1 MQIRSAFMRTDF
13 ILFVEGCGAL
23 VFSSFIFLFGFL
35 PVVLALYYITPRR
48 FRNLT
53 LFVVDLVFYS
63 WGEPML
69 VLLMMV
75 SVLINY
81 IAGILLG
88 ARRQKKSLSRFIF
101 VTAII
106 LNLGLLG
113 FFKYV
118 GFIGETLQ
126 FVLPFLN
133 IPILEVSL
141 PIGISFY
148 TFQTMSYTIDVYRN
162 AVKVQKN
169 FIDFGTYVSLFPQL
183 IAGPIVRYADVAEQ
197 LVHRRE
203 NLQQF
208 TDGVKLF
215 LIGLAK
221 KVLLANQM
229 GILWD
234 SIRKSG
240 EASGALGAWVGIIA
254 YTFQIYFDFSGYSD
268 MAIGL
273 GKMFGFEFVKNFD
286 YPYISKSITEF
297 WRRWHISLG
306 TWFRE
311 YVYIPLG
318 GNRKGLGRQIIN
330 MSVVW
335 FLTGLWHG
343 ASWNFILWGVYFGI
357 LLIIEKT
364 FMLKVLK
371 KLPAIFGHG
380 GAQAA
385 ELVVGHIYSL
395 ILIILGWVLFYFEDM
410 NEMGSFVARLFG
422 ADGWMMSSDVTPT
435 VLAYVP
441 LLVIALLVS
450 TPLFTTIYHK
460 IKWQPMQ
467 LMIDNVGCV
476 LSLLLCT
483 ASLASSSYNPFLY
496 FKF

>member
-1 MQIRSAFMRTDF
+1 M
-13 ILFVEGCGAL
+13 
-23 VFSSFIFLFGFL
+23 FL
-35 PVVLALYYITPRR
+35 PIVLALYYITPRR

-53 LFVVDLVFYS
+53 LFIVDLVFYA

-69 VLLMMV
+69 VLLMLV

-81 IAGILLG
+81 TAGILLG
-88 ARRQKKSLSRFIF
+88 AKRQKKGLARFIF
-101 VTAII
+101 VMAIV

-118 GFIGETLQ
+118 GFIGETLN

-133 IPILEVSL
+133 IPILQVSL

-169 FIDFGTYVSLFPQL
+169 IITFGTYVSLFPQL
-183 IAGPIVRYADVAEQ
+183 IAGPIVRYQDVAEQ
-197 LVHRRE
+197 LMHRRE
-203 NLQQF
+203 SLQQF
-208 TDGVKLF
+208 TEGVKLF
-215 LIGLAK
+215 LVGLCK
-221 KVLLANQM
+221 KVLLADEM

-234 SIRKSG
+234 AVRESG
-240 EASGALGAWVGIIA
+240 DSSGALGAWVGILA
-254 YTFQIYFDFSGYSD
+254 YTLQIYFDFSGYSD

-273 GKMFGFEFVKNFD
+273 GRMFGFEFMKNFD

-330 MSVVW
+330 LAVVW

-343 ASWNFILWGVYFGI
+343 ASWNFVLWGVYFGV
-357 LLIIEKT
+357 LLVIEKT
-364 FMLKVLK
+364 FLLKLLK
-371 KLPAIFGHG
+371 KAPAFLSRLY
-380 GAQAA
+380 AML
-385 ELVVGHIYSL
+385 LVVF
-395 ILIILGWVLFYFEDM
+395 GWVLFWFEDM
-410 NEMGSFVARLFG
+410 GQMGAFIGRMFG
-422 ADGWMMSSDVTPT
+422 SAGFMMSADVQAT
-435 VLAYVP
+435 VLSYLP
-441 LLVIALLVS
+441 LLLGAALIS
-450 TPLFTTIYHK
+450 TPLVNTVYHK
-460 IKWQPMQ
+460 IRSKPV
-467 LMIDNVGCV
+467 LMVLDNCACIGA
-476 LSLLLCT
+476 LLLCT
-483 ASLASSSYNPFLY
+483 ASLVSSSYHPFLY

>member
-1 MQIRSAFMRTDF
+1 M
-13 ILFVEGCGAL
+13 
-23 VFSSFIFLFGFL
+23 VFSSFIFLFVFL
-35 PVVLALYYITPRR
+35 PITLILYYLTPRR

-69 VLLMMV
+69 VLLMLV

-81 IAGILLG
+81 IAGILL
-88 ARRQKKSLSRFIF
+88 AAKRQKKWIRKLIFII
-101 VTAII
+101 AIV

-118 GFIGETLQ
+118 GFIGETLN
-126 FVLPFLN
+126 FVLPFVD
-133 IPILEVSL
+133 IPVLQVSL

-169 FIDFGTYVSLFPQL
+169 VISFGTYVSLFPQL
-183 IAGPIVRYADVAEQ
+183 IAGPIVRYSDVAEQ
-197 LVHRRE
+197 LVNRRE
-203 NLQQF
+203 SLEQF
-208 TDGVKLF
+208 TRGVKMF
-215 LIGLAK
+215 LIGLSK

-229 GILWD
+229 DILWGMVRQSD
-234 SIRKSG
+234 S
-240 EASGALGAWVGIIA
+240 AGALGSWVGILA

-273 GKMFGFEFVKNFD
+273 GEMFGFEFMKNFN

-357 LLIIEKT
+357 ILIIEKT
-364 FMLKVLK
+364 FMLKVLNK
-371 KLPAIFGHG
+371 IPAVF
-380 GAQAA
+380 
-385 ELVVGHIYSL
+385 GHIYAIFL
-395 ILIILGWVLFYFEDM
+395 FVFGWVLFYFEDM
-410 NEMGSFVARLFG
+410 GEMGAFIAKLFG
-422 ADGWMMSSDVTPT
+422 SEGFMMSGDIVN
-435 VLAYVP
+435 VILAYLP
-441 LLVIALLVS
+441 LLFAAALIS
-450 TPLFTTIYHK
+450 TPLFNFIYHK
-460 IKWQPMQ
+460 IKSKP
-467 LMIDNVGCV
+467 LVLVIDNVLCI
-476 LSLLLCT
+476 LAMLLCT
-483 ASLASSSYNPFLY
+483 ASLASSAYNPFLY